1 MRPASD
7 LPPWTALELISLCCD
22 GWDERLSVRV
32 AELHAE
38 GWSYAAIGRAM
49 RLPRSTVRDLGNAP
63 REVAS

>member
-7 LPPWTALELISLCCD
+7 LPPWTALELISLRCD
-22 GWDERLSVRV
+22 GWDERLSTCI
-32 AELHAE
+32 AELHAQ

-49 RLPRSTVRDLGNAP
+49 RLPQSTVRGLGNAP